1 MVDGLTWPSTLP
13 LGLDSCL
20 EWCYIFGWGPG
31 GVVGQ
36 ALPYSPVFFVSLI
49 PLQKNN
55 GLLLLN
61 SDDVITIDTLN
72 FLVLCIIVFLFVSP
86 SSEQVVFDL
95 V

>member
-1 MVDGLTWPSTLP
+1 
-13 LGLDSCL
+13 
-20 EWCYIFGWGPG
+20 
-31 GVVGQ
+31 
-36 ALPYSPVFFVSLI
+36 LPYSPVFFVSLI